1 MIRKAK
7 PSEIPE
13 IKKLIDS
20 FKEMDLIPETF
31 SVEYYKRILAKGI
44 LLVAESDNGIVGV
57 CFGNYNQKEKWA
69 DLLGLVVKLRL
80 RRKGIGSNLVKEFEK
95 IAKRKKLKTIDLYA
109 DKKQVALFNNLRYVK
124 GRTFTAFR
132 KKVK

>member
-20 FKEMDLIPETF
+20 FEEMDVIPETF
-31 SVEYYKRILAKGI
+31 PEEYYKRILAKGI
-44 LLVAESDNGIVGV
+44 LLVAESNNQIVGV

-69 DLLGLVVKLRL
+69 DLLGLIVMPKL
-80 RRKGIGSNLVKEFEK
+80 RRKGIGSSLVKEFEK
-95 IAKRKKLKTIDLYA
+95 IMKEKRLKIIDLYA
-109 DKKQVALFNNLRYVK
+109 DKKQIALFNNLGYAK
-124 GRTFTAFR
+124 GRTFIAFR